1 MLLISYVFLLR
12 QLLLMPFRMA
22 HFTKVDI
29 ASKTTKY
36 CTFFTLK
43 IFRVDLAEAAKWLW
57 HATVLVIHELFG
69 LSGPTKKG
77 STLGSSFRTL
87 KPPISSFP
95 KASLKSVWQ

>member
-12 QLLLMPFRMA
+12 QLLLMPFRMV

-43 IFRVDLAEAAKWLW
+43 IFRVDLAEAATWLW
-57 HATVLVIHELFG
+57 HGTVLVIHELFG
-69 LSGPTKKG
+69 RTFRPNKKRFN
-77 STLGSSFRTL
+77 SWL
-87 KPPISSFP
+87 KFSDTE
-95 KASLKSVWQ
+95 ASDK